1 MGATIWSQLHDFNMT
16 TCRTEV
22 IGFCPIFFC
31 PIRHSTQ
38 LHILAIRRLEQADMV
53 IIVGI
58 IPRKHA
64 GYIAILI
71 TQGLPYCLRESFA
84 IESLFLS

>member
-1 MGATIWSQLHDFNMT
+1 MGATVWSQLHDFNMT

-38 LHILAIRRLEQADMV
+38 LHSLAIRRLEQVDMV

-64 GYIAILI
+64 GYVAIALVER
-71 TQGLPYCLRESFA
+71 LRD
-84 IESLFLS
+84 